1 VIQWAKTSIEVLHKQ
16 AFITITIQAIC
27 MKIMQF
33 SAKYYKKT
41 LIDGVSEKRLKLK

>member
-33 SAKYYKKT
+33 SAKYYKT